1 MWATSAGKAKL
12 CPVGPRAFSLV
23 TLKQAVARQTGGFPV
38 QRAAGDGWEAKMR
51 VSLVLLPRDTRAS
64 GAPDTWTGLPNAHL
78 GRRAFLEAHPEEHLR
93 LLYSSL
99 LSRPGGCRPHV
110 AYGFPLERAAVRPQ
124 ASPKALP
131 QCHLRV
137 GRAWGKGG
145 F

>member
-1 MWATSAGKAKL
+1 
-12 CPVGPRAFSLV
+12 
-23 TLKQAVARQTGGFPV
+23 
-38 QRAAGDGWEAKMR
+38 MR

-64 GAPDTWTGLPNAHL
+64 GAPDTWTGAPQCLF
-78 GRRAFLEAHPEEHLR
+78 GRQSLAGSRPEEHLC

-99 LSRPGGCRPHV
+99 LSRQGGCCPHV